1 MQNNENHVRNLGRL
15 QADYCMCTVT
25 RTVHVINDDR
35 INHASDLTVRHT
47 MFQAFTDGKRQK
59 LATDE
64 NTHTHARNITAF
76 NYMLCVCMHYTVM
89 LENLDQIKAILF

>member
-15 QADYCMCTVT
+15 QADYCTCTVT

-35 INHASDLTVRHT
+35 RNYASDLTVRHT

-64 NTHTHARNITAF
+64 HTYTCTKYYSVELHVLCLHASYSNIA
-76 NYMLCVCMHYTVM
+76 
-89 LENLDQIKAILF
+89 KS